1 MEDRKVVIELQ
12 NVKRYFQVGSETVK
26 ALRGVSFKI
35 YEGEFV
41 TIQGTSGSG
50 KSTLLNQ
57 LGCLDTPTSGEY
69 FLDGISVRTMSKT
82 QRAHLRN
89 RKIGFV
95 FQNYNLLAK
104 TTAIENVELPLMY
117 NSAVSAT
124 ERRERAISALKAVG
138 LGDRLEHKSN
148 QMSGGQMQRVAIA
161 RALVNDPAVLL
172 ADEATGNLDTR
183 TSFEMLVLFQELYKQ
198 GHTIIFVTHNPEI
211 AEYASRNINLRDGK
225 IREDTINTNIKSA
238 AEALAALIMNILNLF
253 KVSIKAVSN
262 NKMRSFLSMLGII
275 IGVAA
280 VIIMMAIGQ
289 GSKESIRQE
298 LSTMG
303 TNLLTVRPGADM
315 RGGVRQDPSSMQTL
329 KMADYERILRER
341 KFVTKVSPEV
351 TASGQVI
358 YGNNNTNTSMYGE
371 STDYLDIKQWTIE
384 EGECF
389 TDEDIKKASKVCVVG
404 KTIVTELF
412 GEGADPIGKT
422 VRFKSIPMRIVG
434 VLKSKGYNSWGMD
447 QDNVMIAPY
456 TTVMKRVAAQTW
468 FSSIVCSAVTEELS
482 DAAIEELTQILRDN
496 HKLKEDADDDFTI
509 RSQAEMMETMSST
522 MDTVTLILVVAA
534 AFSLLVAGIGIMNI
548 MLVSVTERTKEIGL
562 RMAVGATGPVI
573 SLQFLI
579 ESVLISVTGGL
590 LGIFVGCSASAFL
603 PSFGMPS
610 SVPAWSIYV
619 SFLVCVFIG
628 VLFGYIPAQKAANMD
643 PIEAIRH
650 E

>member
-1 MEDRKVVIELQ
+1 
-12 NVKRYFQVGSETVK
+12 
-26 ALRGVSFKI
+26 
-35 YEGEFV
+35 
-41 TIQGTSGSG
+41 
-50 KSTLLNQ
+50 
-57 LGCLDTPTSGEY
+57 
-69 FLDGISVRTMSKT
+69 
-82 QRAHLRN
+82 
-89 RKIGFV
+89 
-95 FQNYNLLAK
+95 
-104 TTAIENVELPLMY
+104 
-117 NSAVSAT
+117 
-124 ERRERAISALKAVG
+124 
-138 LGDRLEHKSN
+138 
-148 QMSGGQMQRVAIA
+148 
-161 RALVNDPAVLL
+161 
-172 ADEATGNLDTR
+172 
-183 TSFEMLVLFQELYKQ
+183 
-198 GHTIIFVTHNPEI
+198 
-211 AEYASRNINLRDGK
+211 
-225 IREDTINTNIKSA
+225 
-238 AEALAALIMNILNLF
+238 MNILNLF
-253 KVSIKAVSN
+253 KVSLKAVAN

-280 VIIMMAIGQ
+280 VIIMMSIGQ

-303 TNLLTVRPGADM
+303 TNLLTIRPGADM
-315 RGGVRQDPSSMQTL
+315 RGGVRQDPSAMQTL
-329 KMADYERILRER
+329 KMADYERIMREK

-371 STDYLDIKQWTIE
+371 SSDYLDIKQWSVD

-389 TDEDIKKASKVCVVG
+389 TEEDIKKAAKVCVIGATVV
-404 KTIVTELF
+404 KELF
-412 GEGADPIGKT
+412 GNVDPIGKT
-422 VRFKSIPMRIVG
+422 VRFKSIPMRVIG

-447 QDNVMIAPY
+447 QDNVIIAPY
-456 TTVMKRVAAQTW
+456 TTVMTRIAAQTW
-468 FSSIVCSAVTEELS
+468 FSSIVCSAITEELS
-482 DAAIEELTQILRDN
+482 DAAIEELTQMLRDN
-496 HKLKEDADDDFTI
+496 HKLKDETADDFTI

-590 LGIFVGCSASAFL
+590 IGILVGGGVSTLL
-603 PSFGMPS
+603 PLMGMPS
-610 SVPAWSIYV
+610 SVPAWSVYV

-628 VLFGYIPAQKAANMD
+628 ILFGYIPAQKAANMD